1 MKANI
6 IKAPTRF
13 GLLLYPGFAPLD
25 VFGPI
30 QALTSLSYAYGDLNL
45 TIISET
51 LDPVYPGP
59 PAVGVKTFWPVVINS
74 TVSEGI
80 LPTHTFETAPPIDVL
95 MIPGGFGGW
104 APAPILDSTY
114 AFIKERYPTLQYLFT
129 VCTGSA
135 LVARTGV
142 LDGKHATTNKNAWDI
157 VTPWGPK
164 VKWVAQARWVTDG
177 NIWTTSGV
185 AAGID
190 GFLAWIEAVYPP
202 EAATNVANGMEYV
215 RNSNSTNDP
224 FAALNGLT
232 DANNSTNPS
241 PKYALIVI

>member
-1 MKANI
+1 MLVSTLILLASLATGNSSKLSKILFAQMKANI

-30 QALTSLSYAYGDLNL
+30 QALTSLSYAYSDLNL
-45 TIISET
+45 TIIAET

-59 PAVGVKTFWPVVINS
+59 PAVGVKTVWPVVIYS

-95 MIPGGFGGW
+95 MIPRGFGGW

-114 AFIKERYPTLQYLFT
+114 AFIEERYPTLQYLFT

-177 NIWTTSGV
+177 NVWTTSGV

-190 GFLAWIEAVYPP
+190 GFLAWIEAVYSP
-202 EAATNVANGMEYV
+202 EAATNVANGME
-215 RNSNSTNDP
+215 
-224 FAALNGLT
+224 
-232 DANNSTNPS
+232 
-241 PKYALIVI
+241 